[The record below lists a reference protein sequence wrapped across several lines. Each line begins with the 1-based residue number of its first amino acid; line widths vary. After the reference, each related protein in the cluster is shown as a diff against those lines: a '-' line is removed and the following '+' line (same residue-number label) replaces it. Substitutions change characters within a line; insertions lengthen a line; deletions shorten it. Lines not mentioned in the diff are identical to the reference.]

1 MGETYQSVVD
11 LAFSEL
17 DLQDDELETRLKAL
31 LSANV
36 QTLVAAQV
44 VDQQK
49 GDTDVAP
56 YLKGLRTIARVVG
69 MTAVPLSDDVISE
82 VKEAIA
88 EIVDVKDQPL
98 LSGALEEIFSGYL
111 GIIRGAKEVK
121 TYLDGG
127 QPA

>member
-1 MGETYQSVVD
+1 MGDTYQSVID
-11 LAFSEL
+11 LAFAEL
-17 DLQDDELETRLKAL
+17 DLQDDVLETKFKTL
-31 LSANV
+31 LSADV
-36 QTLVAAQV
+36 KTLIAAQV

-49 GDTDVAP
+49 GDTDVTP

-69 MTAVPLSDDVISE
+69 SAAVPLSDETVGA
-82 VKEAIA
+82 VQEAIA

-111 GIIRGAKEVK
+111 GIIRGAKELK
-121 TYLDGG
+121 TYIDGG

>member
-1 MGETYQSVVD
+1 MGDTYQSVID
-11 LAFSEL
+11 LAFAEL
-17 DLQDDELETRLKAL
+17 DLQDDVLETKFKTL
-31 LSANV
+31 LAADV
-36 QTLVAAQV
+36 KTLIAAQV

-69 MTAVPLSDDVISE
+69 SAAVPLSDETVGA
-82 VKEAIA
+82 VQEAIA

-111 GIIRGAKEVK
+111 GIIRGAKELK
-121 TYLDGG
+121 TYIDGG